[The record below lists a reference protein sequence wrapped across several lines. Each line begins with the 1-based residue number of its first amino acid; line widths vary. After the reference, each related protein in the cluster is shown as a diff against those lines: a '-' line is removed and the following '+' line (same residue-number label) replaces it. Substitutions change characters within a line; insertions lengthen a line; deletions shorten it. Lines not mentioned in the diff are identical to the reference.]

1 MLNCTVTVD
10 YYYIYDIKNI
20 CFKSCNMKN
29 ETNDNKFSNYMLIL
43 NKWTESGKIKA
54 EIVVDGTEGH
64 LVYKDKERTCS
75 TFNKLRKC
83 NNKTQRQIIIDDMID
98 MISKK
103 FEFDFIDKQTFVYI
117 VTLSTTMDLD
127 ILLANVH
134 VTHFLKKYHF
144 EMQWLMF

>member
-1 MLNCTVTVD
+1 MKKIERDNTSNNNNFGN
-10 YYYIYDIKNI
+10 YII
-20 CFKSCNMKN
+20 
-29 ETNDNKFSNYMLIL
+29 IL
-43 NKWTESGKIKA
+43 NKWTESGLIKA

-64 LVYKDKERTCS
+64 LVYREKERSCS

-83 NNKTQRQIIIDDMID
+83 NDKTQRQIIIDDMVD

-117 VTLSTTMDLD
+117 VTLSNTMDLD

-144 EMQWLMF
+144 EIQWLMF

>member
-1 MLNCTVTVD
+1 
-10 YYYIYDIKNI
+10 
-20 CFKSCNMKN
+20 MKN

-75 TFNKLRKC
+75 TFNKLIKC
-83 NNKTQRQIIIDDMID
+83 NDKTQRQIIIDDMVD

-117 VTLSTTMDLD
+117 VTLSSTMDLD

-144 EMQWLMF
+144 EIQWLMF

>member
-1 MLNCTVTVD
+1 
-10 YYYIYDIKNI
+10 
-20 CFKSCNMKN
+20 
-29 ETNDNKFSNYMLIL
+29 MLIL
-43 NKWTESGKIKA
+43 NKLTETGKIKA

-83 NNKTQRQIIIDDMID
+83 NDKTQRQIIIDDMVD

-103 FEFDFIDKQTFVYI
+103 FEFDFIDKQTFIYI
-117 VTLSTTMDLD
+117 VTLSSTMDLD

-134 VTHFLKKYHF
+134 VTHLLKKYHF
-144 EMQWLMF
+144 EIQWLMF

>member
-1 MLNCTVTVD
+1 
-10 YYYIYDIKNI
+10 
-20 CFKSCNMKN
+20 MKN

-75 TFNKLRKC
+75 TFNKLIKC
-83 NNKTQRQIIIDDMID
+83 NDKTERQIIIDDMID

-103 FEFDFIDKQTFVYI
+103 FEFDCIDKQTFVYI
-117 VTLSTTMDLD
+117 VTLSSTMDLD

-144 EMQWLMF
+144 EIQWLMF